1 MSEDVEAD
9 GVPSGVSVLAD
20 AAATVDGVVFAT
32 PEYNQA
38 IPGVIK
44 NAIDWL
50 SRPAVGT
57 PLRGK
62 PVAVTGAT
70 TGSWGTRLAQTQLR
84 GTLLAC
90 GAWLMP
96 IPVLFAARAGS
107 DGWDGLAIKAFF
119 NGVTG
124 DFKRIGRTAA

>member
-1 MSEDVEAD
+1 MR
-9 GVPSGVSVLAD
+9 VLAD
-20 AAATVDGVVFAT
+20 AVATADAVVFAT

-44 NAIDWL
+44 NAIGWL

-70 TGSWGTRLAQTQLR
+70 TGSWETRLAQKRLR

-90 GAWLMP
+90 GVWLLP
-96 IPVLFAARAGS
+96 TPVLFAARAGS
-107 DGWDGLAIKAFF
+107 DGWD
-119 NGVTG
+119 NYDPT
-124 DFKRIGRTAA
+124 